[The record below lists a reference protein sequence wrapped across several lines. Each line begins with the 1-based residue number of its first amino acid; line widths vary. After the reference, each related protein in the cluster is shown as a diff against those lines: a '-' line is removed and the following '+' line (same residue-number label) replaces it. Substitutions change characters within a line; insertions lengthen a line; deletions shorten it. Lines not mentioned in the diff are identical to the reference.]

1 MTERAGIAGVAEPG
15 ARSLTV
21 ADLVGTWRLL
31 SWHALGEDGSTREPF
46 GAEPL
51 GYVVYTADGRMIT
64 TISRGDR
71 TPIGGDLLSGP
82 EAGRLDAFASF
93 IAYSGT

>member
-46 GAEPL
+46 GPSPWA
-51 GYVVYTADGRMIT
+51 T
-64 TISRGDR
+64 SC
-71 TPIGGDLLSGP
+71 TPP
-82 EAGRLDAFASF
+82 TDA
-93 IAYSGT
+93 